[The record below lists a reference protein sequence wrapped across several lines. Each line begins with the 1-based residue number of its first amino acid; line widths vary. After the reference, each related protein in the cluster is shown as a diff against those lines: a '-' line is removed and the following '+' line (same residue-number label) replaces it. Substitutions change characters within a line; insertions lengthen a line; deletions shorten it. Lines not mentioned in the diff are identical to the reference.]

1 MRLLLLLAFVA
12 VSPAWA
18 QERPETTPTRDVDV
32 VYMAVANGKPVE
44 QRSRFAPAAGKIRI
58 DTPSPGLYVIVN
70 RQAHTMDMVSG
81 GDRSVL
87 EMPYDPA
94 RTVGGVPGDRAWT
107 RLGRDVVAETPCAEW
122 QSRDQAGH
130 VTTIC
135 VTSDGVLLRA
145 RSGANVMVQAVRVAY
160 GPIEPSVFAIPPEF
174 RRREARAP

>member
-1 MRLLLLLAFVA
+1 MRLLLLALVIS
-12 VSPAWA
+12 VPVRA

-32 VYMAVANGKPVE
+32 VYRAMAGGGPVE
-44 QRSRFAPAAGKIRI
+44 QRSRFAPGAGKIRI

-94 RTVGGVPGDRAWT
+94 RAVGGVAADRAWS
-107 RLGRDVVAETPCAEW
+107 RLGSDVVAQTPCTEW
-122 QSRDQAGH
+122 SSKEEGDR

-135 VTSDGVLLRA
+135 VTQDGVLLRVRA
-145 RSGANVMVQAVRVAY
+145 GANVMVQAVRVAY
-160 GPIEPSVFAIPPEF
+160 GPIEPSVFAIPPDY
-174 RRREARAP
+174 RRRQARAP